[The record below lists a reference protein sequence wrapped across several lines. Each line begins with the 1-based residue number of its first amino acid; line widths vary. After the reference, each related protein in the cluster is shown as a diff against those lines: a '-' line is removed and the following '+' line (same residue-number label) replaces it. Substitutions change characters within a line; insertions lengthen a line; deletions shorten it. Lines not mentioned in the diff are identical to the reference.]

1 MKATLIVITRSRTS
15 PFFKVLTLIVIT
27 HTPTHFVKTVQVHN
41 YSLLQHEQSST
52 PHHLQFPRKMQ
63 LSCPSL
69 VCNKLFQK
77 NRFLAFQHFQPPPL
91 ILRKNEGI
99 MSLPCS
105 AIKQARSRGI
115 LHEFYTPP

>member
-1 MKATLIVITRSRTS
+1 MKTTLLIMAAGINSRFGTGI
-15 PFFKVLTLIVIT
+15 K
-27 HTPTHFVKTVQVHN
+27 
-41 YSLLQHEQSST
+41 
-52 PHHLQFPRKMQ
+52 Q
-63 LSCPSL
+63 LES
-69 VCNKLFQK
+69 VDDA
-77 NRFLAFQHFQPPPL
+77 RFWAFQRFQPPPL